1 MSIASYQI
9 VGLCYVLNN
18 LSGLGFRLVELQR
31 DCEHEILSI
40 IFIDCQLP
48 SIQALKSNIN

>member
-1 MSIASYQI
+1 MSIASYQV

-18 LSGLGFRLVELQR
+18 LSGLGFRLVQLQR

-40 IFIDCQLP
+40 IFTHCQL
-48 SIQALKSNIN
+48 QCCLAFNH